1 MKKADKKKINKLKLP
16 IPKKNSRNNCCT
28 KKSLSNQL
36 LQDSELKYRTLFEA
50 ANDAIILMDKS
61 KYLECNKKA
70 LKIFGCRKNQIIGKN
85 PLQFSPKFQPDGT
98 ASKKIGTKYISATL
112 AGKPQFFEWR
122 HLRYNGTPFDAEVS
136 LSLINT
142 KNKKL
147 VQAIIRDVTSRKLIE
162 QDMIECRQLLEN
174 AAEPIWMITIIDN
187 ATGEFVPLSDIKF
200 RLLNRSVEKLFGYTV
215 EEYAKKS
222 LGEIIA
228 PESFDYVS
236 RIFVEEIGKDNDS
249 HVDPNRDIE
258 IELQHYH
265 KNGSIVDISVSMKAL
280 RDKQGKMIGAQ
291 GITRDITARK
301 KIQRELEA
309 SGERFRE
316 LADLLPGSVFECD
329 RNFNITFLNKK
340 AISTFGY
347 SEKNVQRGLNIIKA
361 ISSEEVGTVMEYVSR
376 LLINNSDAN
385 GIELTGIKRS
395 GEKFPMRLYGV
406 LIYQNNKP
414 VGLRGIAIDIS
425 DQKARENA
433 LRQSEERYR
442 TIIENIEDG
451 YYEADLDGNLTYF
464 NDAVLRMSGN
474 SREEMFCVNFRKF
487 CKQDNGDNVFQAFH
501 NVFQTRQP
509 AHGIEIE
516 WEMQGKSGKDR
527 IGELSA
533 SLIQDANSRITGFRG
548 IVRDVTE
555 RRKAEEII
563 KKLAYHDSL
572 TGLPNRRLFSD
583 RLNMALKYVDRNE
596 SMLAVMMIDLDRFKE
611 VNDSLGHL
619 VGDMLLKAVGK
630 RLTEMVRTSD
640 TIARMGGDEFMV
652 LLMTEISTHEDIAHI
667 ADKILHVFEQPVL
680 CNGHVIKTTPSIGIA
695 VYPEHGDNLDDL
707 VRNADIAMY
716 RVKEGGRNNYK
727 FYDFI

>member
-1 MKKADKKKINKLKLP
+1 MKRISKQKPVNQVPGKKKKPPATRLRKTSP
-16 IPKKNSRNNCCT
+16 S
-28 KKSLSNQL
+28 QL
-36 LQDSELKYRTLFEA
+36 LSGNEELYRSLFEA
-50 ANDAIILMDKS
+50 ANDAILLMDNTGFID
-61 KYLECNKKA
+61 CNKKA
-70 LKIFGCRKNQIIGKN
+70 LELFGCQKKQITGKN
-85 PLQFSPKFQPDGT
+85 PFQLSPKFQPDGK
-98 ASKKIGTKYISATL
+98 ASERKGKKYFNAVL
-112 AGKPQFFEWR
+112 AGKPQFFDWR
-122 HLRYNGTPFDAEVS
+122 HLRYDGTPFDVEVS

-147 VQAIIRDVTSRKLIE
+147 VQAITRDVTSRKLIE

-174 AAEPIWMITIIDN
+174 AAEPIWTMHIVDS
-187 ATGEFVPLSDIKF
+187 ATGEFIPLSDIKF
-200 RLLNRSVEKLFGYTV
+200 RLLNRSVEKLFGYSV
-215 EEYAKKS
+215 EEYAQKN
-222 LGEIIA
+222 LQEIIT

-236 RIFVEEIGKDNDS
+236 RIFAEEIGKDNDP

-301 KIQRELEA
+301 KIQRELAA

-329 RNFNITFLNKK
+329 KNFNITFLNKK
-340 AISTFGY
+340 GISTFGY
-347 SEKNVQRGLNIIKA
+347 SEKNVERGLNIIKA
-361 ISSEEVGTVMEYVSR
+361 ISSEEVVAVMEYVSR
-376 LLINNSDAN
+376 LLINNTDAN

-395 GEKFPMRLYGV
+395 GEKFPIRLYGV
-406 LIYQNNKP
+406 LIYENNKP
-414 VGLRGIAIDIS
+414 VGLRGIAIDIT
-425 DQKARENA
+425 DQKAKENA
-433 LRQSEERYR
+433 LSQSEERYR

-464 NDAVLRMSGN
+464 NDAILKMSGY

-487 CKQDNGDNVFQAFH
+487 CNPNNGDHVFQAFH
-501 NVFQTRQP
+501 NVFQTRQS

-516 WEMQGKSGKDR
+516 WKMKSKSGENR
-527 IGELSA
+527 IGEISV
-533 SLIQDANSRITGFRG
+533 SLIKNANSRITGFRG
-548 IVRDVTE
+548 IVRDITE

-596 SMLAVMMIDLDRFKE
+596 SMLAVMIIDLDHFKD
-611 VNDSLGHL
+611 VNDNFGHQ
-619 VGDMLLKAVGK
+619 VGDFVLRAVGQ
-630 RLTEMVRTSD
+630 RLTNLVRKSD

-652 LLMTEISTHEDIAHI
+652 LLMTDISTHEDIAHI
-667 ADKILHVFEQPVL
+667 ADKILHAFAESVL

-695 VYPEHGDNLDDL
+695 VYPEHGEDIDSLI
-707 VRNADIAMY
+707 RNADIAMY
-716 RVKEGGRNNYK
+716 RVKESGRNGYK
-727 FYDFI
+727 FYNFI